1 MSATPSTPEPPAV
14 DRAEALRFLTLLAED
29 DYQHVTFQTFDDSD
43 AKRGSLARI
52 LHAGVRGVYEELVAL
67 NADGAGVF
75 VTVNRT
81 DHKGRSAENV
91 VGIRALFVDLDGA
104 PLGPV
109 LAAGLEPHIVVESS
123 PGRFHAYWIMIAR
136 SIASQPFRRRWPRS
150 SPATPRYTTSPA

>member
-81 DHKGRSAENV
+81 DHKGRSAETSSASAPCSSTSTARRSAPCSPPDLSR
-91 VGIRALFVDLDGA
+91 ISWLSRARPFPRLLD
-104 PLGPV
+104 
-109 LAAGLEPHIVVESS
+109 
-123 PGRFHAYWIMIAR
+123 
-136 SIASQPFRRRWPRS
+136 RR
-150 SPATPRYTTSPA
+150 